1 MGTSLA
7 FHIVF
12 ASCWEQLCSFSRC
25 SWRVNPNPSIGS
37 VFKSRMESTEMG
49 QKLTA
54 FASKL
59 GMPFSAGAVAGAVAT
74 VPMTLFMLL
83 LQRMLPQQRHRA
95 LPPEKIVNA
104 LTRRIGARKRLDKEQ
119 RLGVAFAS
127 HFGYGASMRTLYIPF
142 RRRVPLPPILKGAAF
157 GLVVWVE
164 SYLGLLPALQLPPA
178 APREPL
184 TRNLMMIAS
193 HLVWGTVMGVVAERL
208 MPSGTQ

>member
-1 MGTSLA
+1 MISNLRAARAQMGTSLA

-12 ASCWEQLCSFSRC
+12 ASCWEQLCSFSC

-37 VFKSRMESTEMG
+37 VFKSRMESTEME

-59 GMPFSAGAVAGAVAT
+59 GMPFSAGAVAGAAAI

-83 LQRMLPQQRHRA
+83 LQRILPQQRHRA

-104 LTRRIGARKRLDKEQ
+104 LTKRIGARKRLDKEQ
-119 RLGVAFAS
+119 RLGMALAS
-127 HFGYGASMRTLYIPF
+127 HFGYGASMGTLYVPF
-142 RRRVPLPPILKGAAF
+142 SRRVSLPPILKGAAF

-164 SYLGLLPALQLPPA
+164 SYLGLLPALRLPPA

-184 TRNLMMIAS
+184 TRNLIMIAS
-193 HLVWGTVMGVVAERL
+193 HVV
-208 MPSGTQ
+208 